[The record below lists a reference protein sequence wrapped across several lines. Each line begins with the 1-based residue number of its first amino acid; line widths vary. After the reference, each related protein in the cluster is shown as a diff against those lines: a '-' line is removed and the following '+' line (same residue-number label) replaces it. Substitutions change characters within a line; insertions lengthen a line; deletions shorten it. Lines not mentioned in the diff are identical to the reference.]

1 MDHGQFHFEVL
12 KRLHSMKSEKNML
25 LNDDSESRPLV
36 EARNLSREN
45 SDMSDTSLCVNSCDE
60 LEFGSKDSI
69 DWNDM
74 SPENVM
80 NKLQKAL
87 SRNQELEDALKI
99 KESAIKKLL
108 ARNEELENELKRKE
122 SVRLSQLELLALR
135 NVELEKELQKQSGR
149 SASM

>member
-1 MDHGQFHFEVL
+1 MAPNFSQTKWNV
-12 KRLHSMKSEKNML
+12 
-25 LNDDSESRPLV
+25 
-36 EARNLSREN
+36 A
-45 SDMSDTSLCVNSCDE
+45 SLE
-60 LEFGSKDSI
+60 
-69 DWNDM
+69 
-74 SPENVM
+74 
-80 NKLQKAL
+80 AL